1 MEKSLVDMELSK
13 LKIYGL
19 LNNPMNMYYFLS
31 EYIHMGRERERK
43 RESNS
48 EYFNRE

>member
-1 MEKSLVDMELSK
+1 MVDMELSK
-13 LKIYGL
+13 LTIYGL

-31 EYIHMGRERERK
+31 KYIHMGRERERK

-48 EYFNRE
+48 EYINRE